1 MNVSLTA
8 VQAIRGRLSVPG
20 DKSIS
25 HRALMLGAMAKGETA
40 ICGLA
45 SGEDVRSTRHCLQQ
59 LGVSIQENKNEV
71 LVQGGVL
78 KKSAT
83 PLDAGNSGTTMRLLS
98 GILAA
103 QPFGSTITGDAS
115 LQRRPMRRIIA
126 PLTQMGA
133 TITSREDGYA
143 PLTIQGGKLHGIHY
157 QLPVASAQ
165 VKSCVL
171 FAGLHAEGETV
182 VEEKIPTRD
191 HSERLLRMMG
201 AKLQVSGDQYSVIS
215 MCAGELRGS
224 EIEVPGDFS
233 SAAFF
238 IAAALLLPDSELI
251 IENVGVNP
259 TRTAL
264 LEVLREMGAN
274 VEIANLRNAS
284 HEPMADL
291 IVRHQALHGTTV
303 FGNRVALLIDEI
315 PILAVMAS
323 QAEGATHI
331 RDAGELRVK
340 ESDRLTAI
348 ANNLRAMGAA
358 VEELPDGLVITGP
371 TQLRGVEIDSFGD
384 HRIAMAFAIAGLLAD
399 SPTTIRAAECAD
411 ISFPGFFEK
420 VSQLAR

>member
-157 QLPVASAQ
+157 HLPVASAQ

-171 FAGLHAEGETV
+171 FAGLYAEGEPV
-182 VEEKIPTRD
+182 V
-191 HSERLLRMMG
+191 
-201 AKLQVSGDQYSVIS
+201 
-215 MCAGELRGS
+215 
-224 EIEVPGDFS
+224 
-233 SAAFF
+233 
-238 IAAALLLPDSELI
+238 
-251 IENVGVNP
+251 
-259 TRTAL
+259 
-264 LEVLREMGAN
+264 
-274 VEIANLRNAS
+274 
-284 HEPMADL
+284 
-291 IVRHQALHGTTV
+291 
-303 FGNRVALLIDEI
+303 
-315 PILAVMAS
+315 
-323 QAEGATHI
+323 
-331 RDAGELRVK
+331 DA
-340 ESDRLTAI
+340 
-348 ANNLRAMGAA
+348 
-358 VEELPDGLVITGP
+358 
-371 TQLRGVEIDSFGD
+371 
-384 HRIAMAFAIAGLLAD
+384 
-399 SPTTIRAAECAD
+399 
-411 ISFPGFFEK
+411 
-420 VSQLAR
+420 